1 MYTYLSKI
9 LPLFLMPLGLAL
21 LLLLVAFGLLHR
33 KKLRSAAGVI
43 ILALAVLWTA
53 STPFIADRLYRHME
67 SFYPPV
73 PIQSVPVRR
82 CLVVLGGAL
91 GAVLPPRV
99 EFDMNEAVDRIY
111 KAAAL
116 YRAGKSPV
124 VIVTGGNQ
132 PWSESKMSEADLMR
146 DLLIEWGVPGE
157 AILLEGSSQNTRE
170 NALYSKNIMDSISC
184 EDALLV
190 TSAAHMPRA
199 AAAFRSVGLTVTPV
213 STDVRAPKQVIPILI
228 SFLPSADALA
238 MTSSAIRE
246 WLGQKVYAW
255 KGWN

>member
-1 MYTYLSKI
+1 
-9 LPLFLMPLGLAL
+9 MPLGLAL
-21 LLLLVAFGLLHR
+21 LLLLVAFVLLRR

-43 ILALAVLWTA
+43 ILSLAILWTA
-53 STPFIADRLYRHME
+53 SMPFIAQRLYRHME

-73 PIQSVPVRR
+73 PIESVPVRR

-91 GAVLPPRV
+91 GAVSPPRV
-99 EFDMNEAVDRIY
+99 EFDMNESVDRIY

-116 YRAGKSPV
+116 YRASKAPV

-132 PWSESKMSEADLMR
+132 PWFESKTAEAELVR

-157 AILLEGSSQNTRE
+157 AILLEGRSRNTRE
-170 NALYSKNIMDSISC
+170 NALYTKNIMDSISC

-199 AAAFRSVGLTVTPV
+199 VAAFRSVGLSVTPV
-213 STDVRAPKQVIPILI
+213 STDVRAPKQATPILI
-228 SFLPSADALA
+228 DFLPSAYALE
-238 MTSSAIRE
+238 MTSNAIRE
-246 WLGQKVYAW
+246 WLGQQVYAW
-255 KGWN
+255 QGWN